1 MRNEVIYEK
10 LDRIEKML
18 RLSID
23 KPMKVDEAA
32 EFTGIKKSTLY
43 QMVFKKTIPHSK
55 PTGKFLFFSRL
66 DLINWIAK
74 HRVYT
79 GEEFEEEYRTH
90 GRIRWLDELR
100 RSKT

>member
-23 KPMKVDEAA
+23 KPMKIDEAA

-43 QMVFKKTIPHSK
+43 QMVFQKDHTAFK
-55 PTGKFLFFSRL
+55 
-66 DLINWIAK
+66 A
-74 HRVYT
+74 HRKVFILLET
-79 GEEFEEEYRTH
+79 
-90 GRIRWLDELR
+90 
-100 RSKT
+100 